1 MEKAGG
7 SKREFIRQITLNMLV
22 QVCPIK
28 SQKKIVPLFDLS
40 RPAFP
45 FIASPFMPPALASCL
60 PAIPHPHSFFN
71 LK

>member
-28 SQKKIVPLFDLS
+28 SHKIVPIFYLS

-45 FIASPFMPPALASCL
+45 FIASQYMRLALASCS
-60 PAIPHPHSFFN
+60 PAIPHPPSFFN